1 MYFYTF
7 IQGQKDGMTRKI
19 AFLVLLFVGVVFGM
33 KSQNTI
39 LKGLV
44 TDSITGEL
52 LPYVSLQ
59 LDGTTTGT
67 ITDDYGEFYL
77 STPAKSNKLVVSY
90 LGYATK
96 EVPITS
102 GRNNQLK
109 IELVPEG
116 ITLSE
121 IVIKPGKERYSKREN
136 PAVIFVRNVIA
147 SRESNDPRNQPYF
160 TYDQYEK
167 MVFAMND
174 FEPKPKSDSTK
185 TGRFDFLVEFVDT
198 LNTGRAILPVS
209 EKERY
214 ETVFFRKDPK
224 SEKRLVHAHQSA
236 GIDEIFS
243 RDGVHQVLA
252 EVFREVNIFQN
263 DIPLFLNRFVSPLST
278 QGPNF
283 YKYYLLDTLTVDN
296 RQVVDLGFVPFNS
309 ETWGFTG
316 HLYVTLDSTFFVEKA
331 VLNVPRNINLNFVD
345 NMTIEQTFIRTEDGT
360 RLMTKD
366 DIQVGFKLSSKS
378 KGMYSRRLN
387 SYTNHRF
394 DVPEDLTIFDKN
406 QPVITEDEAMYKDEK
421 FWAEVRPEEA
431 QRRNPNTVERLMAR
445 LRSVPLFYVTEKVV
459 SILVSGYIQTNE
471 DKTKSKFEFGPM
483 NTLISAN
490 AIEGARLRV
499 GGTTT
504 VNFSNRFFLDGFVAY
519 GTTDRKFKY
528 DLIAEYSFIDKKDYR
543 KEFPVHSLRFEY
555 LYDMNQ
561 IGQQYAFTNKDN
573 VFLIWKWRKDDRATY
588 LRKAEMTYSNEH
600 YNGFSFY
607 GLLRNYK
614 EYATSYSEFNRIEAD
629 GSIRP
634 VADYMMSELEIRLRY
649 APNEKFYQSR
659 NYRYPITLD
668 APVFTLSHSAAAK
681 NFLGSSYDYH
691 RTELGIQKRFWFSAY
706 GYLDGYIKGGK
717 VWNQVPYPLLIVP
730 NTNISYV
737 LQVETYTNM
746 NPMEFLMDQYAS
758 WDLTYFMNGALLN
771 RIPLIKKLKWRE
783 VLSFRGVYGS
793 LSDKNNPLNGGKG
806 TYLFPEGSY
815 PIGKDP
821 YMEYSVGLE
830 NIFKFIRIDY
840 VRRLSYLDNPDIH
853 KNGFR
858 FMMKL
863 TF

>member
-1 MYFYTF
+1 
-7 IQGQKDGMTRKI
+7 
-19 AFLVLLFVGVVFGM
+19 
-33 KSQNTI
+33 
-39 LKGLV
+39 
-44 TDSITGEL
+44 
-52 LPYVSLQ
+52 
-59 LDGTTTGT
+59 
-67 ITDDYGEFYL
+67 
-77 STPAKSNKLVVSY
+77 
-90 LGYATK
+90 
-96 EVPITS
+96 
-102 GRNNQLK
+102 
-109 IELVPEG
+109 
-116 ITLSE
+116 
-121 IVIKPGKERYSKREN
+121 
-136 PAVIFVRNVIA
+136 
-147 SRESNDPRNQPYF
+147 
-160 TYDQYEK
+160 
-167 MVFAMND
+167 
-174 FEPKPKSDSTK
+174 
-185 TGRFDFLVEFVDT
+185 
-198 LNTGRAILPVS
+198 
-209 EKERY
+209 
-214 ETVFFRKDPK
+214 
-224 SEKRLVHAHQSA
+224 
-236 GIDEIFS
+236 
-243 RDGVHQVLA
+243 
-252 EVFREVNIFQN
+252 
-263 DIPLFLNRFVSPLST
+263 
-278 QGPNF
+278 
-283 YKYYLLDTLTVDN
+283 
-296 RQVVDLGFVPFNS
+296 
-309 ETWGFTG
+309 
-316 HLYVTLDSTFFVEKA
+316 
-331 VLNVPRNINLNFVD
+331 
-345 NMTIEQTFIRTEDGT
+345 
-360 RLMTKD
+360 
-366 DIQVGFKLSSKS
+366 
-378 KGMYSRRLN
+378 
-387 SYTNHRF
+387 
-394 DVPEDLTIFDKN
+394 
-406 QPVITEDEAMYKDEK
+406 
-421 FWAEVRPEEA
+421 
-431 QRRNPNTVERLMAR
+431 
-445 LRSVPLFYVTEKVV
+445 
-459 SILVSGYIQTNE
+459 
-471 DKTKSKFEFGPM
+471 M
-483 NTLISAN
+483 NTSISAN

-634 VADYMMSELEIRLRY
+634 VADYTMSELEIRLRY

-730 NTNISYV
+730 NTNISYA
-737 LQVETYTNM
+737 LQPETYTNM

-793 LSDKNNPLNGGKG
+793 LSDKNNPMNGGKG
-806 TYLFPEGSY
+806 TYLFPEGSF
-815 PIGKDP
+815 PMGKDP

-840 VRRLSYLDNPDIH
+840 VRRLSYLDNPDVH